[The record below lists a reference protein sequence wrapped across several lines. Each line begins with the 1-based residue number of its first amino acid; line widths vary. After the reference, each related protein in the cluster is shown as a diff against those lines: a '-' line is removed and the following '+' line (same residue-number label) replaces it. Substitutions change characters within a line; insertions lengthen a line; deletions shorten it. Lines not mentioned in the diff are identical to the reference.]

1 MRKTATSATLLFASC
16 LLLGNAFA
24 DAPRQPMYGDMSPD
38 GQYVY
43 RGLETGW
50 ELAPHR
56 YERKGGRWV
65 HTDSLDHTT
74 VKPDSGARVS
84 PRMAEASPTDE

>member
-1 MRKTATSATLLFASC
+1 MRKTATSATLLFATC

-24 DAPRQPMYGDMSPD
+24 DAPRQPIDGDKSPD

-50 ELAPHR
+50 ELALHT
-56 YERKGGRWV
+56 YERQGGRWV
-65 HTDSLDHTT
+65 HTDALDHTT
-74 VKPDSGARVS
+74 VRPDSGARVS
-84 PRMAEASPTDE
+84 PGMAEKSPIDG